1 MQILVVDPNEPFAIL
16 LSEELKREGY
26 TVDMCTRGADAL
38 MLARRQHLDLVILD
52 MALADPDALELAHA
66 LRETDPA
73 MRLMLIP
80 LMGESLSLQA
90 TQLAVQG
97 VLPKPFFLPELP
109 GLIQAALS
117 APMDGAAPATPAK
130 TPAVGPGA
138 PVSSGKPVSAGP
150 PAEPAPPL
158 DENIFGP
165 EINVEPVIKITPRA
179 ETPKQPEKVEPV
191 KPSVP
196 PPPPPVQATP
206 APSPAPIRAVVP
218 PVVGEGEEGY
228 GISYDAF
235 VAHRLEVERAMN
247 VLLNDVGADAV
258 LLTFGGG
265 LLTWVGGLAQSE
277 AESISR
283 AIIHG
288 WRTSAEV
295 ARILGR
301 EQVRFEQSIAGG
313 DYMLYAL
320 SVEVNAIMGVAV
332 RGSAPLGLMRHH
344 ARTTVEQIARLC
356 RA

>member
-1 MQILVVDPNEPFAIL
+1 MRILVVDPNEPFAIL

-26 TVDMCTRGADAL
+26 EVDMCLRGADAL
-38 MLARRQHLDLVILD
+38 MLARRQHIDLAVLD
-52 MALADPDALELAHA
+52 MALANPDAIELAQT
-66 LRETDPA
+66 LREADVS

-80 LMGESLSLQA
+80 LMGETLSPKA
-90 TQLAVQG
+90 AALAIQG
-97 VLPKPFFLPELP
+97 VLPKPFFLPEHH
-109 GLIQAALS
+109 GLIEAAFG
-117 APMDGAAPATPAK
+117 APMDGAAPATPAAMQ
-130 TPAVGPGA
+130 PAPVAAPEKA
-138 PVSSGKPVSAGP
+138 AALPVSSS
-150 PAEPAPPL
+150 
-158 DENIFGP
+158 DESIFGP
-165 EINVEPVIKITPRA
+165 EVGVEPVVEIKPRA
-179 ETPKQPEKVEPV
+179 VKAPKPV
-191 KPSVP
+191 AP
-196 PPPPPVQATP
+196 P
-206 APSPAPIRAVVP
+206 APASPLTPSPVWEASP
-218 PVVGEGEEGY
+218 PTAAEVRPAIHDIEEGY

-235 VAHRLEVERAMN
+235 VVHRVEVEQAMN

-265 LLTWVGGLAQSE
+265 LLTWVGGLDQAE

-344 ARTTVEQIARLC
+344 ARTTVDQIARLC
-356 RA
+356 RV

>member
-1 MQILVVDPNEPFAIL
+1 MHILVVDPNEAFAIL

-26 TVDMCTRGADAL
+26 AVDMCLRGADAL
-38 MLARRQHLDLVILD
+38 MLARRQHIDLAVLD
-52 MALADPDALELAHA
+52 MALAGPDAVELAQA
-66 LRETDPA
+66 LRGTDA
-73 MRLMLIP
+73 TMRLMLIP
-80 LMGESLSLQA
+80 LMGETLSPQVA
-90 TQLAVQG
+90 MHSVQG

-109 GLIQAALS
+109 GLIEAAFE
-117 APMDGAAPATPAK
+117 APMAGVVAAPRVETPPMETAAPATPS
-130 TPAVGPGA
+130 P
-138 PVSSGKPVSAGP
+138 
-150 PAEPAPPL
+150 
-158 DENIFGP
+158 DEDIFGP
-165 EINVEPVIKITPRA
+165 EIGVEPVSEIAPREEAPKPAKAPKPA
-179 ETPKQPEKVEPV
+179 EAARTVG
-191 KPSVP
+191 P
-196 PPPPPVQATP
+196 PFPILTPVQEAP
-206 APSPAPIRAVVP
+206 APVAAEARLVA
-218 PVVGEGEEGY
+218 EDDEAGY

-265 LLTWVGGLAQSE
+265 LLTWVGGLDQSE

-320 SVEVNAIMGVAV
+320 SVEVNVIMGVAV

-344 ARTTVEQIARLC
+344 ARTTVDQIARLC

>member
-1 MQILVVDPNEPFAIL
+1 MHILVVDPNEPFAIL

-26 TVDMCTRGADAL
+26 TVDMCLRGADAL
-38 MLARRQHLDLVILD
+38 MLARRQHIDLAIVD
-52 MALADPDALELAHA
+52 MALADPDAIELAQA
-66 LRETDPA
+66 LRAADATL
-73 MRLMLIP
+73 RLMLIP
-80 LMGESLSLQA
+80 LMGETLSPRAA
-90 TQLAVQG
+90 TLPLQG

-109 GLIQAALS
+109 GLVETALN
-117 APMDGAAPATPAK
+117 APMDGSAPAAI
-130 TPAVGPGA
+130 AD
-138 PVSSGKPVSAGP
+138 
-150 PAEPAPPL
+150 APPVVKSTSAPAAASSVPSP

-165 EINVEPVIKITPRA
+165 EIGVEPPIEVAPRA
-179 ETPKQPEKVEPV
+179 ETPATSK
-191 KPSVP
+191 SSP
-196 PPPPPVQATP
+196 PPETAK
-206 APSPAPIRAVVP
+206 AASSPAPQTAPVREAPVPVAVREP
-218 PVVGEGEEGY
+218 SIIPGDEAGY

-235 VAHRLEVERAMN
+235 VAHRLEVEQAMN

-265 LLTWVGGLAQSE
+265 LLTWVGGLEQLE

>member
-1 MQILVVDPNEPFAIL
+1 MHVLVVDPNEAFATL
-16 LSEELKREGY
+16 LSEELKRKGY
-26 TVDMCTRGADAL
+26 TVDMCMRGADAL
-38 MLARRQHLDLVILD
+38 KAARKRHVDLAVLD
-52 MALADPDALELAHA
+52 MALAEPDAVALGHA
-66 LRETDPA
+66 LRKVDAA

-80 LMGESLSLQA
+80 LMGEIMSPQAAALS
-90 TQLAVQG
+90 VQG

-109 GLIQAALS
+109 GLIQAAFDAPMGNVAPAARVETPPTS
-117 APMDGAAPATPAK
+117 APAPEPAAP
-130 TPAVGPGA
+130 
-138 PVSSGKPVSAGP
+138 
-150 PAEPAPPL
+150 EE
-158 DENIFGP
+158 DIFGP
-165 EINVEPVIKITPRA
+165 EVGVEPVVAMASRA
-179 ETPKQPEKVEPV
+179 E
-191 KPSVP
+191 
-196 PPPPPVQATP
+196 AP
-206 APSPAPIRAVVP
+206 AAAEAVVAVS
-218 PVVGEGEEGY
+218 PVRKEPAAPVAANGKAAAEEGAEVAF

-247 VLLNDVGADAV
+247 ILVEDVGADAV

-265 LLTWVGGLAQSE
+265 LLTWVGGLDQNE

-320 SVEVNAIMGVAV
+320 SVEVNAIMGIAV
-332 RGSAPLGLMRHH
+332 RGSAPLGLLRHH
-344 ARTTVEQIARLC
+344 ARTTVDQIARLC

>member
-1 MQILVVDPNEPFAIL
+1 MHILVVDPNEPFAIL

-26 TVDMCTRGADAL
+26 DIDMCLRGADAL
-38 MLARRQHLDLVILD
+38 MLARRQHIDLAILD
-52 MALADPDALELAHA
+52 MALANPDAIELAQT
-66 LRETDPA
+66 LRETDA
-73 MRLMLIP
+73 SMRLMLIP
-80 LMGESLSLQA
+80 LMGETLSPHAA
-90 TQLAVQG
+90 TLAVQG

-109 GLIQAALS
+109 GLIEAALS
-117 APMDGAAPATPAK
+117 ASVDGTAPEK
-130 TPAVGPGA
+130 PAVTPPITVADAAIA
-138 PVSSGKPVSAGP
+138 PEEI
-150 PAEPAPPL
+150 AEPSVPL
-158 DENIFGP
+158 LDDNIFGP
-165 EINVEPVIKITPRA
+165 EIDVDPVVEIRPRA
-179 ETPKQPEKVEPV
+179 AEAPKPAVPPAPAPVPSPPPSTVQETPKPV
-191 KPSVP
+191 IAEAQLVP
-196 PPPPPVQATP
+196 P
-206 APSPAPIRAVVP
+206 
-218 PVVGEGEEGY
+218 GEEEGY

-235 VAHRLEVERAMN
+235 VSHRVEVEQAMN
-247 VLLNDVGADAV
+247 LLLDDVGADAV

-265 LLTWVGGLAQSE
+265 LLTWVGGLDQGE

-344 ARTTVEQIARLC
+344 ARTTVDQIAQLC

>member
-1 MQILVVDPNEPFAIL
+1 MHILVVDPNEPFAVL

-26 TVDMCTRGADAL
+26 TVDTCLRGADAL
-38 MLARRQHLDLVILD
+38 MLARRQHLDLTILD
-52 MALADPDALELAHA
+52 MALANPDAIELAQA
-66 LRETDPA
+66 LRKTDPS

-80 LMGESLSLQA
+80 LMGETLSLRA
-90 TQLAVQG
+90 SEITVQG

-109 GLIQAALS
+109 ELIQAALGAPKDGVASAVRAETPPAGTS
-117 APMDGAAPATPAK
+117 APASS
-130 TPAVGPGA
+130 AVASVPSPDA
-138 PVSSGKPVSAGP
+138 
-150 PAEPAPPL
+150 
-158 DENIFGP
+158 NIFGP
-165 EINVEPVIKITPRA
+165 EIGVEPPIKIAPRA
-179 ETPKQPEKVEPV
+179 EAPRPPKPSETV
-191 KPSVP
+191 KPARP
-196 PPPPPVQATP
+196 P
-206 APSPAPIRAVVP
+206 APKPAHVREAPVP
-218 PVVGEGEEGY
+218 PVAARVPSVTPEEEAGY

-235 VAHRLEVERAMN
+235 VVHRLEVEQAMN

-265 LLTWVGGLAQSE
+265 LLTWVGGLDQLE

-344 ARTTVEQIARLC
+344 ARATVDQIAQLC
-356 RA
+356 HA

>member
-1 MQILVVDPNEPFAIL
+1 MHILVVDPNEPFAIL

-26 TVDMCTRGADAL
+26 TVDMCLRGADAL
-38 MLARRQHLDLVILD
+38 MLARRQRLDLAILD
-52 MALADPDALELAHA
+52 MALADPDAIELAQA
-66 LRETDPA
+66 LRETDGTL
-73 MRLMLIP
+73 RLMLIP
-80 LMGESLSLQA
+80 LMGETLSPKAA
-90 TQLAVQG
+90 TLAVQG

-109 GLIQAALS
+109 GLIETALNAS
-117 APMDGAAPATPAK
+117 MDGAAPAAR
-130 TPAVGPGA
+130 VEA
-138 PVSSGKPVSAGP
+138 PSATAAAP
-150 PAEPAPPL
+150 ETAEPAAPPP
-158 DENIFGP
+158 DGNIFGP
-165 EINVEPVIKITPRA
+165 EIDVEPVIQITPRA
-179 ETPKQPEKVEPV
+179 EAPKQPEKVEPAR
-191 KPSVP
+191 PSVP
-196 PPPPPVQATP
+196 PPPAPVQAAPPP
-206 APSPAPIRAVVP
+206 APAPAPAVASPGVE
-218 PVVGEGEEGY
+218 EGEEGY

-235 VAHRLEVERAMN
+235 VTHRLEVERAMN

-265 LLTWVGGLAQSE
+265 LLTWVGGLDQAE

-344 ARTTVEQIARLC
+344 ARTTVDQIARLC

>member
-1 MQILVVDPNEPFAIL
+1 MHIVVVDPNEPFAVL

-26 TVDMCTRGADAL
+26 TVDMCLRGADAL
-38 MLARRQHLDLVILD
+38 MLARRQHLDLAILD
-52 MALADPDALELAHA
+52 MALADPDAIELAQA
-66 LRETDPA
+66 LQGTDA
-73 MRLMLIP
+73 TMRLMLIP
-80 LMGESLSLQA
+80 LMGETLSPRAAKL
-90 TQLAVQG
+90 TLQG

-109 GLIQAALS
+109 GLIQAALK
-117 APMDGAAPATPAK
+117 APMDGVAPAVRAETPSAATATPAPS
-130 TPAVGPGA
+130 TAT
-138 PVSSGKPVSAGP
+138 PVSSIATPVPSP
-150 PAEPAPPL
+150 

-165 EINVEPVIKITPRA
+165 EIGVEPAIEIASHA
-179 ETPKQPEKVEPV
+179 EAP
-191 KPSVP
+191 KPSKP
-196 PPPPPVQATP
+196 PAAAKAARPPVPEP
-206 APSPAPIRAVVP
+206 APVQEVP
-218 PVVGEGEEGY
+218 VPVVAQAPSVTPEEEAGY

-265 LLTWVGGLAQSE
+265 LLTWVGGLEQLE

-288 WRTSAEV
+288 WRTYAEV

>member
-1 MQILVVDPNEPFAIL
+1 MHILVVDPNEPFAVL

-26 TVDMCTRGADAL
+26 TVDMCLRGADAL
-38 MLARRQHLDLVILD
+38 MLARRKHLDLAILD
-52 MALADPDALELAHA
+52 MALADPDAIELAQA
-66 LRETDPA
+66 LRETDA
-73 MRLMLIP
+73 TMRLMLIP
-80 LMGESLSLQA
+80 LMGETLSPRA
-90 TQLAVQG
+90 STIAVQG

-109 GLIQAALS
+109 GLIQAALGAPKDGVRAETPS
-117 APMDGAAPATPAK
+117 AGTGTPASS
-130 TPAVGPGA
+130 TA
-138 PVSSGKPVSAGP
+138 PSVPSP
-150 PAEPAPPL
+150 

-165 EINVEPVIKITPRA
+165 EIGVEPAIKLTPHTEA
-179 ETPKQPEKVEPV
+179 PKPSKAV
-191 KPSVP
+191 KPARPLVP
-196 PPPPPVQATP
+196 EPAPVQEAP
-206 APSPAPIRAVVP
+206 APVAAQAPSVTP
-218 PVVGEGEEGY
+218 EGEEGY

-235 VAHRLEVERAMN
+235 VAHRLEVEQAMN

-265 LLTWVGGLAQSE
+265 LLTWVGGLEQPE

-356 RA
+356 RV

>member
-1 MQILVVDPNEPFAIL
+1 MHILVVDPNEPFAVL

-26 TVDMCTRGADAL
+26 TVDMCLRGADAL
-38 MLARRQHLDLVILD
+38 MLARRQHLDLAILD
-52 MALADPDALELAHA
+52 MALADPDAIELAYA
-66 LRETDPA
+66 LRQTDA
-73 MRLMLIP
+73 SMRLMLIP
-80 LMGESLSLQA
+80 LMGETLSPRA
-90 TQLAVQG
+90 AKVAVQG

-109 GLIQAALS
+109 GLIQAAFGAPKDGVAPAVRAETPPAGAS
-117 APMDGAAPATPAK
+117 APAAPTVPSVPSPDA
-130 TPAVGPGA
+130 
-138 PVSSGKPVSAGP
+138 
-150 PAEPAPPL
+150 
-158 DENIFGP
+158 DIFGP
-165 EINVEPVIKITPRA
+165 EVGVDPAIEIAPHVEAP
-179 ETPKQPEKVEPV
+179 
-191 KPSVP
+191 KPSQPSP
-196 PPPPPVQATP
+196 PPEIIKVTRPPAPKPTPVQEAP
-206 APSPAPIRAVVP
+206 APVAARTPSVTP
-218 PVVGEGEEGY
+218 EEEAGY

-235 VAHRLEVERAMN
+235 IAHRLEVERAMN

-265 LLTWVGGLAQSE
+265 LLTWVGGLEQPE

-344 ARTTVEQIARLC
+344 ARATVEQIARLC

>member
-1 MQILVVDPNEPFAIL
+1 MHILVVDPNEPFAIL

-26 TVDMCTRGADAL
+26 EVDMCLRGADAL
-38 MLARRQHLDLVILD
+38 MLARRQHIDLAVVD
-52 MALADPDALELAHA
+52 MALANPDAIELAQA
-66 LRETDPA
+66 LRDTDA
-73 MRLMLIP
+73 SMRLMLIP
-80 LMGESLSLQA
+80 LMGETLSPKAA
-90 TQLAVQG
+90 TLPIQG

-109 GLIQAALS
+109 GLIEAAFG
-117 APMDGAAPATPAK
+117 APMDGAAPATPAAMQPAPVAAPEK
-130 TPAVGPGA
+130 TAAP
-138 PVSSGKPVSAGP
+138 PVSSP
-150 PAEPAPPL
+150 

-165 EINVEPVIKITPRA
+165 EIGVEPVVEIKPRA
-179 ETPKQPEKVEPV
+179 AIAPKPV
-191 KPSVP
+191 APPAPAP
-196 PPPPPVQATP
+196 PPPSSSAWEAP
-206 APSPAPIRAVVP
+206 APADAEVKPAPH
-218 PVVGEGEEGY
+218 EDEEGY

-235 VAHRLEVERAMN
+235 VAHRVEVEQAMN

-265 LLTWVGGLAQSE
+265 LLTWVGGLDQAE

-283 AIIHG
+283 AVIHG

-344 ARTTVEQIARLC
+344 ARTTVDQIARLC

>member
-1 MQILVVDPNEPFAIL
+1 MHILVVDPNEPFAVL

-26 TVDMCTRGADAL
+26 TVDMCLRGADAL
-38 MLARRQHLDLVILD
+38 MLARRQHLDLAILD
-52 MALADPDALELAHA
+52 MALADPGAIELAQA
-66 LRETDPA
+66 LRETDPS

-80 LMGESLSLQA
+80 LMGESLSPRAA
-90 TQLAVQG
+90 TITVQG

-109 GLIQAALS
+109 GLIQAALGAPKDGVAPAVHAETPSSGTS
-117 APMDGAAPATPAK
+117 APASSTAPSVPS
-130 TPAVGPGA
+130 PDV
-138 PVSSGKPVSAGP
+138 
-150 PAEPAPPL
+150 
-158 DENIFGP
+158 NIFGP
-165 EINVEPVIKITPRA
+165 EVGVEPPIKITPRA
-179 ETPKQPEKVEPV
+179 ETPKPSKPPETV
-191 KPSVP
+191 KPARAPAPKPVP
-196 PPPPPVQATP
+196 VQEAPAPPVAAQ
-206 APSPAPIRAVVP
+206 APSGAS
-218 PVVGEGEEGY
+218 EGEAGY

-235 VAHRLEVERAMN
+235 VAHRLEVEQAMN

-265 LLTWVGGLAQSE
+265 LLTWVGGLDQPE

-344 ARTTVEQIARLC
+344 ARTTVDQIAQLC

>member
-1 MQILVVDPNEPFAIL
+1 MHILVVDPNEPFAIL

-26 TVDMCTRGADAL
+26 DVDMCLRGADAL
-38 MLARRQHLDLVILD
+38 MLARRKHIDLAVLD
-52 MALADPDALELAHA
+52 MALANPDAIELAHT
-66 LRETDPA
+66 LRETDA
-73 MRLMLIP
+73 MMRLMLIP
-80 LMGESLSLQA
+80 LMGETLSPQA
-90 TQLAVQG
+90 ATLAVQG

-109 GLIQAALS
+109 GLVEAAFS
-117 APMDGAAPATPAK
+117 APMDGAAPA
-130 TPAVGPGA
+130 
-138 PVSSGKPVSAGP
+138 KPVAMPSIAV
-150 PAEPAPPL
+150 AETAAPSTLSL
-158 DENIFGP
+158 DESIFGP
-165 EINVEPVIKITPRA
+165 EIDVEPVVEIKPRA
-179 ETPKQPEKVEPV
+179 AEAPKPAAPPVPAPPPSIVREAPKPVAAEV
-191 KPSVP
+191 KP
-196 PPPPPVQATP
+196 A
-206 APSPAPIRAVVP
+206 IFD
-218 PVVGEGEEGY
+218 EEEGY

-235 VAHRLEVERAMN
+235 VAHRVEVEQAMN
-247 VLLNDVGADAV
+247 VLLDDVGADAV

-265 LLTWVGGLAQSE
+265 LLTWVGGLDQSE

-344 ARTTVEQIARLC
+344 ARTTVDQIARLC

>member
-1 MQILVVDPNEPFAIL
+1 MHILVVDPNEPFAIL

-26 TVDMCTRGADAL
+26 IVDMCLRGADAL
-38 MLARRQHLDLVILD
+38 MLARRQHLDLAILD
-52 MALADPDALELAHA
+52 MALANPDAIELAQA
-66 LRETDPA
+66 LHETDA
-73 MRLMLIP
+73 TMRLMLIP
-80 LMGESLSLQA
+80 LMGETLSLE
-90 TQLAVQG
+90 TGTLTVQG
-97 VLPKPFFLPELP
+97 ILPKPFFLPELP
-109 GLIQAALS
+109 GLIEAALS
-117 APMDGAAPATPAK
+117 APMDGAAPAAPVKKPPATPPVTAAA
-130 TPAVGPGA
+130 PEIAEPGA
-138 PVSSGKPVSAGP
+138 SP
-150 PAEPAPPL
+150 P

-165 EINVEPVIKITPRA
+165 EIGVEPVIQITPRA
-179 ETPKQPEKVEPV
+179 ETPQQSETVEPP
-191 KPSVP
+191 KPSAP
-196 PPPPPVQATP
+196 PPPPPAQA
-206 APSPAPIRAVVP
+206 AP
-218 PVVGEGEEGY
+218 PVTAAPEPPAEVTYVAEEGEEGY

-265 LLTWVGGLAQSE
+265 LLTWVGGLDQSE

-344 ARTTVEQIARLC
+344 ARTTVDQIARLC

>member
-1 MQILVVDPNEPFAIL
+1 MHILVVDPNEPFAIL

-26 TVDMCTRGADAL
+26 EVDMCLRGADAL
-38 MLARRQHLDLVILD
+38 MLARRQHFDLAILD
-52 MALADPDALELAHA
+52 MALANPDAVELAQT
-66 LRETDPA
+66 LRETDET

-80 LMGESLSLQA
+80 LMGETLSPQA
-90 TQLAVQG
+90 AALAVQG

-109 GLIQAALS
+109 GLIEAAFS
-117 APMDGAAPATPAK
+117 APMDGDALATPAE
-130 TPAVGPGA
+130 TPGHEPD
-138 PVSSGKPVSAGP
+138 SSPEMAVSATP
-150 PAEPAPPL
+150 SP
-158 DENIFGP
+158 DEDIFGP
-165 EINVEPVIKITPRA
+165 EIGVEPVIEIAPRAKAPKPVETARPPVPVPTPVREVPMPVTA
-179 ETPKQPEKVEPV
+179 ETPFMAQ
-191 KPSVP
+191 
-196 PPPPPVQATP
+196 
-206 APSPAPIRAVVP
+206 
-218 PVVGEGEEGY
+218 EGEEGY

-235 VAHRLEVERAMN
+235 VTHRLEVERAMN

-265 LLTWVGGLAQSE
+265 LLTWVGGLDQPE

-344 ARTTVEQIARLC
+344 ARTTVEQIASLC